1 MGVDDVVVHRLVFDR
16 LGRLVEQVTEDPC
29 EDPGVNVSCRFG
41 FGYDRDGRRVFM
53 DTPVGRTEYS
63 YGPAGDV
70 VGVSTPA
77 GGARYRW
84 DECHRLVSAVT
95 AGGVSSWRY
104 EGGVLVEHTH
114 TTPDSIPTDADVQA
128 PGSLAAGVAER
139 TRASYTYD
147 AVGRVVSVD
156 SPAGLTVYSYDE
168 ASQLVGAR
176 TITSSEATPETSAPA

>member
-1 MGVDDVVVHRLVFDR
+1 M
-16 LGRLVEQVTEDPC
+16 GRLVEQVTEDPC